1 MPYQHQPN
9 GPHQPPYGQ
18 QPHQP
23 YPSQIPPS
31 YAPPQPPP
39 RRDRDGGGN
48 GRLMLILTLIGTVAT
63 VLSVLVAVGIGPF
76 DLSDDSPASDG
87 SDKNGAGPA
96 ASTQGPAKQTA
107 ESYVRA
113 VNEVCLARSDN
124 VTRLLNDL
132 TASTVSKDVA
142 QQRTALSA
150 ASAELKNN
158 RSHIRA
164 VPLPADPAV
173 AGPFTHWR
181 DAYDSRVDALG
192 EAAST
197 LNSGDSAGFRAASDR
212 FVNETGPVKD
222 KQRALNIACP

>member
-1 MPYQHQPN
+1 
-9 GPHQPPYGQ
+9 
-18 QPHQP
+18 
-23 YPSQIPPS
+23 
-31 YAPPQPPP
+31 
-39 RRDRDGGGN
+39 
-48 GRLMLILTLIGTVAT
+48 MLILTLIGTVAT

-76 DLSDDSPASDG
+76 DLSDDSPASGG

-96 ASTQGPAKQTA
+96 ASTRGPAKQTA

-132 TASTVSKDVA
+132 TASTVSNDVA

-150 ASAELKNN
+150 ASAELKNT

-173 AGPFTHWR
+173 AGPFRQWR
-181 DAYDSRVDALG
+181 DVYDSRVDALS

-197 LNSGDSAGFRAASDR
+197 LNSGDSAGFRTASDR
-212 FVNETGPVKD
+212 FVNETGPMKD